1 MSQVEIIDLGDSR
14 KVRIHGEAYCYN
26 GYSPDGIEFETV
38 SSVGLLRDLER
49 VKGAA
54 WLKDEIDRA
63 ECPDYLEIPLTRF
76 IRRFLPETVGLKVL
90 DVGSGV
96 GASSIVLARMGMK
109 VIGVERDRELHKV
122 ATRRVQE
129 WGLSSQIHQQCVANT
144 PDGLPFPSESFDAII
159 LSAVVEHVDPADRL
173 KLLSHAWIVLKI
185 GGLLFIH
192 DTPNRLW
199 PYDGHTTG
207 LWFTTWLPWKLRMA
221 YARRFSRR
229 FPSSVSEQELIA
241 MGLHPPTYWEIKRA
255 LPSSLCL
262 NRKQGNDVSFA
273 FGLTDHKKRSLPLA
287 VTRNGVIWF
296 LRQAGRAVAIFQ
308 APPAAILQNLDL
320 CFRKL

>member
-1 MSQVEIIDLGDSR
+1 MSQVEIIDFGDRR
-14 KVRIHGEAYCYN
+14 KVRIRGEAYSYN
-26 GYSPDGIEFETV
+26 GYAPDGIEFETV

-49 VKGAA
+49 VKGTA

-76 IRRFLPETVGLKVL
+76 IKRFLPETVGLKVL
-90 DVGSGV
+90 DIGSGA
-96 GASSIVLARMGMK
+96 GASSIVLARLGMN
-109 VIGVERDRELHKV
+109 VIGIERDRELHEI

-129 WGLSSQIHQQCVANT
+129 WGLSSQIHQECVANASN
-144 PDGLPFPSESFDAII
+144 GLSFLPESFDAIV
-159 LSAVVEHVDPADRL
+159 LSAVVEHVDPSDRL
-173 KLLSHAWIVLKI
+173 KLLGQAWSVLKT

-229 FPSSVSEQELIA
+229 FEPTISEDDLIA
-241 MGLHPPTYWEIKRA
+241 KGLHPPTYWEIKEV
-255 LPSSLCL
+255 LSSAVCL
-262 NRKQGNDVSFA
+262 NQEKSDDVSFA
-273 FGLTDHKKRSLPLA
+273 FGLTDHRQRSLPLA
-287 VTRNGVIWF
+287 ITRAGVIS
-296 LRQAGRAVAIFQ
+296 LLKIAGSLVTVLK

-320 CFRKL
+320 CFKKL